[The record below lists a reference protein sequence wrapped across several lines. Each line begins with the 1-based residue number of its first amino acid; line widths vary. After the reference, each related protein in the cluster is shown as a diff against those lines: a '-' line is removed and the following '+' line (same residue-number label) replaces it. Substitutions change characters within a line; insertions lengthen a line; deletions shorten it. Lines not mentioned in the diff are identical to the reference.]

1 MTATDTPARGH
12 GRVSRQ
18 VRPQWPDVPATVD
31 PDAAHPRAV
40 QMAEAMREGS
50 CTFRDLI
57 GSGFTSAEITEHYP
71 EAKALAASLSVRQV
85 SPGADLLADM
95 AVKAKA
101 AIVSHKPMP
110 KGTADTQALYLAW
123 GRYCAARNAH
133 VVDPWAGQR
142 ERCLDLLRAYFQAT
156 TAGPAVTE
164 HVVRAV
170 AEVLEARH

>member
-1 MTATDTPARGH
+1 MALLSDAEFA
-12 GRVSRQ
+12 Q
-18 VRPQWPDVPATVD
+18 VR
-31 PDAAHPRAV
+31 
-40 QMAEAMREGS
+40 
-50 CTFRDLI
+50 
-57 GSGFTSAEITEHYP
+57 
-71 EAKALAASLSVRQV
+71 
-85 SPGADLLADM
+85 DLLADM

-101 AIVSHKPMP
+101 AIVNHKPMP

-164 HVVRAV
+164 HVGRAV
-170 AEVLEARH
+170 AEVLGGRD